1 MKLSLKSLKNNYFK
15 NENNKMNNYITL
27 DKKDVLPL
35 KQNINTKIK
44 INTEINK
51 VLLNENLIQIIFS
64 FLSISDIINFTSSN
78 KKIKENNDKI
88 FNEICKKIY
97 TSIYDEYSILNT
109 QIEENNERKKEELN
123 IESNLYFK
131 IKWKS
136 LFLIG
141 KKIQFL
147 WKNIS
152 LKKIPSFQEDSIKF
166 SSQFYSILK
175 GKN

>member
-15 NENNKMNNYITL
+15 NENNKMNNYLTL
-27 DKKDVLPL
+27 DKKDVLPI
-35 KQNINTKIK
+35 KQNINTKNK
-44 INTEINK
+44 INTEIDK

-64 FLSISDIINFTSSN
+64 FLSINDIINFTSSN

-97 TSIYDEYSILNT
+97 TSTYDEYSILNT

-136 LFLIG
+136 FFLIG

-147 WKNIS
+147 WKK
-152 LKKIPSFQEDSIKF
+152 LSIR
-166 SSQFYSILK
+166 
-175 GKN
+175 KNTII